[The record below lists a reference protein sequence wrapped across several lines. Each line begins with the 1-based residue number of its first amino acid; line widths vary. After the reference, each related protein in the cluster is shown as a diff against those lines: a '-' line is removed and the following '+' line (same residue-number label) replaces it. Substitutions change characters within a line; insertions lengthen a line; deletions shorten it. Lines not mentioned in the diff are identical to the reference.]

1 MKQLFRRIF
10 TCLLALSLAAG
21 SAFALDGA
29 EAARRFRQA
38 ARAINRE
45 GLIAETEPITDEE
58 IVAAC
63 ALLEKSPDRIYEL
76 VNGFLSRMD
85 SHSMYLA
92 PQSYSS
98 SYSTLTGYAGIG
110 VVVRYTAGG
119 FLVEEVTPHA
129 PAAQAGV
136 QVGDRLRAVDG
147 KAVDG
152 LALDDLTALLRG
164 EAGSTVTLTVE
175 REGKELSFDLTRAV
189 VRQPEVA
196 SRELAAGVY
205 YIAIDGFTSEYTPG
219 DFADALDALGEGDDL
234 ILDLRD
240 NGGGVVDYALTVA
253 DLLLEERI
261 VMCTM
266 RVRDDQ
272 GGGVAY
278 TSAGG
283 GPDLDDLIV
292 LVNEDTAS
300 AAELLAG
307 ILHEAGGA
315 TLLGETTYGKGQGQ
329 YHMEMPCGDRLVITA
344 LAMELPQSG
353 CWEGVGLTPDVEVA
367 LQKMSDALAGCAPL
381 DTETPI
387 AYGERSENVR
397 AMTER
402 LVLLGYLGEATD
414 VFTTP
419 VLSAL
424 RAFQEDAGLST
435 TIGAYPETLS
445 MLSEN
450 VARAAAQSYYTDS
463 QLTAALARA
472 A

>member
-10 TCLLALSLAAG
+10 TCLLALSLAVG

-58 IVAAC
+58 IIAAC

-175 REGKELSFDLTRAV
+175 RESKELSFDLTRAV

>member
-1 MKQLFRRIF
+1 MKLFRRIF
-10 TCLLALSLAAG
+10 ACLLALSLAVG
-21 SAFALDGA
+21 PVFALDGA

-45 GLIAETEPITDEE
+45 GLIAETAPITDEE
-58 IVAAC
+58 IAAAC

-92 PQSYSS
+92 PAAYGSS
-98 SYSTLTGYAGIG
+98 FASLSGYAGLG
-110 VVVRYTAGG
+110 VVVRHTDGD

-129 PAAQAGV
+129 PAEQAGV
-136 QVGDRLRAVDG
+136 RVGDRLRAVDG

-164 EAGSTVTLTVE
+164 EAGSAVKLTVE
-175 REGKELSFDLTRAV
+175 REGKELSFDLIRAV
-189 VRQPEVA
+189 VRQPEVE
-196 SRELAAGVY
+196 SRELAAGVW

-219 DFADALDALGEGDDL
+219 DFAGALEALGEGDDL

-240 NGGGVVDYALTVA
+240 NGGGVVDYALTIADQLLSEPVA
-253 DLLLEERI
+253 
-261 VMCTM
+261 MCTM

-272 GGGVAY
+272 GGGVRY
-278 TSAGG
+278 TADGG
-283 GPDLDDLIV
+283 GIALDELIV

-344 LAMELPQSG
+344 LEMELPQSG
-353 CWEGVGLTPDVEVA
+353 CWEGVGLTPDVEVN
-367 LQKMSDALAGCAPL
+367 LQKMADALAGCAPL
-381 DTETPI
+381 DTNIPI
-387 AYGERSENVR
+387 AYGERSQNVR

-414 VFTTP
+414 TFTTP

-435 TIGAYPETLS
+435 TVGAYPETLS
-445 MLSEN
+445 MLSKN
-450 VARAAAQSYYTDS
+450 VERAAAGDYYTDS
-463 QLTAALARA
+463 QLTTALARA